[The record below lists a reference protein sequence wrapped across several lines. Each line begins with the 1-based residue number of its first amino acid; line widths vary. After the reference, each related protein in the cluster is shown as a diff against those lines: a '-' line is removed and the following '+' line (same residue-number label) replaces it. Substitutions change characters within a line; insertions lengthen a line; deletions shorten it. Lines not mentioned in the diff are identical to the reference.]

1 MATEQPA
8 PATHIA
14 PECPPLLVIVTG
26 APCTGKTT
34 LARRLAAD
42 LCLPL
47 IAKDTVKEA
56 LFDALG
62 WSDREWSRR
71 LGGAS
76 VRLLFV
82 FAEAVLRAGQPAIL
96 ESNFSREWDTPH
108 FVALSQRVA
117 FEPLQIV
124 CTTERET
131 LLARFAARWASG
143 QRHPGHVEA
152 TQLPELAAALD
163 DGRYGALPIG
173 GETLALDT
181 TDVAAVDYDALRAAV
196 ARHRKI

>member
-1 MATEQPA
+1 VAAAQPSRTVHDA
-8 PATHIA
+8 M
-14 PECPPLLVIVTG
+14 ERPPLLVIVTG

-34 LARRLAAD
+34 LAARLAAD
-42 LCLPL
+42 LRLPL

-71 LGGAS
+71 LGRAS

-96 ESNFSREWDTPH
+96 ESNFSRQWDTPY
-108 FVALSQRVA
+108 FAALAERVA
-117 FEPLQIV
+117 FEALQVI

-131 LLARFAARWASG
+131 LLARFAARWAAG
-143 QRHPGHVEA
+143 ERHPAHVEA
-152 TQLPELAAALD
+152 AQLPELAAALD
-163 DGRYGALPIG
+163 DGRYGTLPIG
-173 GETLALDT
+173 GEALTLDT
-181 TDVAAVDYDALRAAV
+181 TDFAAVTYDAVRAAV
-196 ARHRKI
+196 AGHLRP

>member
-1 MATEQPA
+1 MAAEQP
-8 PATHIA
+8 PAHRTA
-14 PECPPLLVIVTG
+14 LGRPPLLVIVSG

-34 LARRLAAD
+34 LAARLAAD
-42 LCLPL
+42 LRLPL
-47 IAKDTVKEA
+47 IAKDTVKET

-82 FAEAVLRAGQPAIL
+82 FAEAVLRAGRPAVL

-108 FVALSQRVA
+108 FAALRERVA

-131 LLARFAARWASG
+131 LLARFAARWVAG
-143 QRHPGHVEA
+143 ERHPGHVEA
-152 TQLPELAAALD
+152 AQLPELAAALD

-173 GETLALDT
+173 GEALTLDT
-181 TDVAAVDYDALRAAV
+181 TDFAAVIYDVVRAAV
-196 ARHRKI
+196 AGHLRP